1 MLTGM
6 LRRLRTTWSSS
17 GALGVLMRG
26 SAVSFLLNTAGYAL
40 SYMLQLLFARVL
52 GSAEYGLLSYAF
64 AWISIGLIVG
74 KLGFDTALVRFVPE
88 YRATRQWSELR
99 GLLGVAR
106 WLPLVWSCALAALAT
121 AAVLWLGGSTPRRL
135 AIAACWLV
143 PCGILLELN
152 SSALRSLKRVGFS
165 LVGDSLLRPVLTAVL
180 LLVVIRLVGVRP
192 SGLVALACY
201 TGVTAVIGFV
211 GIAWIRAATA
221 SMPASV
227 QPRYH
232 VKYWLSTSMP
242 LMFAAGFQVMLYA
255 LDTLMVG
262 RILGTT
268 EAGFYSVAGKI
279 ALLTLFAMNAAQVIG
294 GPLMSEARATG
305 AGRDLQRIVSGMIWL
320 SMIVAVPGVVLL
332 SALAGPVLEMFG
344 ADFRSAAGP
353 LVVLSLAQLF
363 NVATGPSGLLLVA
376 GGYQRVLALLLGV
389 GVLVNVILN
398 VIWIPAY
405 GLMGAA
411 YAALVAQVCWNAI
424 AAVFIRRSMGVNCTI
439 LCRPVWLPARAAATG
454 S

>member
-1 MLTGM
+1 
-6 LRRLRTTWSSS
+6 
-17 GALGVLMRG
+17 MRG
-26 SAVSFLLNTAGYAL
+26 SAVSFVLNVAGYGL
-40 SYMLQLLFARVL
+40 SYLLQLLFARTL
-52 GSAEYGLLSYAF
+52 GSAEYGLLSFSF

-74 KLGFDTALVRFVPE
+74 KLGFDTAMVRFVPE
-88 YRATRQWSELR
+88 YWATRRWGELR
-99 GLLGVAR
+99 GLLRVAR
-106 WLPLVWSCALAALAT
+106 WLPLAWSCGVAILAT
-121 AAVLWLGGSTPRRL
+121 AVVLWLGGPGSRKL

-165 LVGDSLLRPVLTAVL
+165 LVGDSLLRPILAAA
-180 LLVVIRLVGVRP
+180 LLVAVMGLGGVRP
-192 SGLVALACY
+192 SGLTALVCY
-201 TGVTAVIGFV
+201 TVATALIGLA
-211 GIAWIRAATA
+211 GLAWIRAATVSIPNSA
-221 SMPASV
+221 

-232 VKYWLSTSMP
+232 VKLWLLTSMP
-242 LMFAAGFQVMLYA
+242 LMFAAGFHAMLYA

-262 RILGTT
+262 RMMGTT

-279 ALLTLFAMNAAQVIG
+279 ALLTLFAMNAAQVVG
-294 GPLMSEARATG
+294 GPLMSEAFATG
-305 AGRDLQRIVSGMIWL
+305 AGRELQRIVSGMIWL
-320 SMIVAVPGVVLL
+320 SMLVAVPAVMLL
-332 SALAGPVLEMFG
+332 IVLAGPVLGMFG
-344 ADFRSAAGP
+344 ADFRGASGP

-389 GVLVNVILN
+389 GVLINVILN

-411 YAALVAQVCWNAI
+411 YAAVAAQVCWNA
-424 AAVFIRRSMGVNCTI
+424 AAAAFIYRSMGVNCTI
-439 LCRPVWLPARAAATG
+439 VCRPVWLPARVARTG